1 MSIFIDFHKPRLINV
16 IIWKKFYQLHIPQL
30 FSLIFH
36 SVLLEICSF
45 FRNPL
50 QLSIPTHPTSH
61 LKKSPKVP
69 HPSLPSLPT
78 PQLQRDS
85 GKIRAA
91 EQSSANQLPYEHN
104 MWLRWQQNLPCRV
117 QRTKLPLTAQTCPEA
132 QQFSELP
139 DRLVCSMTTFRRPP
153 SQDGLGSN

>member
-1 MSIFIDFHKPRLINV
+1 MMYLLL
-16 IIWKKFYQLHIPQL
+16 KKCNQLHTSLL

-36 SVLLEICSF
+36 SVHLKICSF

-50 QLSIPTHPTSH
+50 QLSVPTQPTPPP
-61 LKKSPKVP
+61 KSPKLP

-78 PQLQRDS
+78 PQLQKDS

-153 SQDGLGSN
+153 PHDGLGSN